1 MGGDTQNLNANQKQM
16 HSDVDRKKETTIE
29 SIESTTDVAAVTKN
43 EKNNLR
49 QEEFSEEKDWVDDLH
64 ELESVTRTI
73 RSLERLIIRY
83 RTKIVQEAPHAQ
95 TAEDDEILTDWR
107 VRIDVSQKQLEE
119 LYTREKN
126 LMKKKH
132 DIEKAKKKTAAAESA
147 AAAAAES
154 AAESAAAD
162 QNPTAASS

>member
-1 MGGDTQNLNANQKQM
+1 M

-29 SIESTTDVAAVTKN
+29 SIESTTDVAAAVTKN
-43 EKNNLR
+43 EKNNLM

-107 VRIDVSQKQLEE
+107 VRIDVSQKQLEK

-126 LMKKKH
+126 LMKKNMTL
-132 DIEKAKKKTAAAESA
+132 KKKRKKLLLL
-147 AAAAAES
+147 
-154 AAESAAAD
+154 
-162 QNPTAASS
+162 